1 MDKFKYIPQNKIV
14 VKKYGKLIIFIAV
27 VALLVINF
35 TWTTQIFNMVL
46 KVLKPVFMALF
57 FALIFNIPTTFLENK
72 IFRFKKEKFKRPVAL
87 ICTYTFF
94 LGIMALAFYILVPQ
108 LYSSIKALFAS
119 LPQYMASANL
129 YLDKLLLHFSV
140 SEEKRLQIIEGIK
153 TAVSE
158 YVGGIAGGLPQ
169 AIEVIKLSAGAITNL
184 VFALVLSVFMLSGK
198 EKFCSQLWR
207 FMYSVLPVKVSTTL
221 RNWTKITTTVFS
233 SFLGGQLIE
242 ALLLGT
248 MAFIGMLILRLPY
261 ALLIATIL
269 AFVNV
274 IPLVGAYIGAVLGFL
289 IISFISLKSAII
301 FLIFVSLLQMTE
313 GNFIYPRVVGRS
325 LGLSG
330 FWVLSAVLICGGLFS
345 FWGIILGVPAV
356 AVIYKILGRRVGK
369 MPEAGMLLSTSLKKP
384 TQKASGYRAYK
395 RCR

>member
-1 MDKFKYIPQNKIV
+1 MI
-14 VKKYGKLIIFIAV
+14 KKYGKLIIFIAIV
-27 VALLVINF
+27 SLLVINF
-35 TWTTQIFNMVL
+35 TWTTQIVEKVL

-57 FALIFNIPTTFLENK
+57 FALIFNIPMSFLEK
-72 IFRFKKEKFKRPVAL
+72 KVFRFKKEKFKRPVAL

-108 LYSSIKALFAS
+108 LYSSLKGLVAS
-119 LPQYMASANL
+119 IPQYAESANQ
-129 YLDKLLLHFSV
+129 YLDKLLAHFSIA
-140 SEEKRLQIIEGIK
+140 EEKRTQIIEGIK
-153 TAVSE
+153 HAVSE
-158 YVGGIAGGLPQ
+158 YIGKVSGGLPQ
-169 AIEVIKLSAGAITNL
+169 AIEVVKLSVGAITNFVL
-184 VFALVLSVFMLSGK
+184 ALVLSVFMLSGK
-198 EKFCSQLWR
+198 EKLSSQLWR
-207 FMYSVLPVKVSTTL
+207 FIYSVLPSKVSLTL
-221 RNWTKITTTVFS
+221 RNWTKVTTTVFS

-274 IPLVGAYIGAVLGFL
+274 IPLVGAYIGAALGFI
-289 IISFISLKSAII
+289 IISFISIKSAVI

-330 FWVLSAVLICGGLFS
+330 FWVLSAVLICGGLFG

-356 AVIYKILGRRVGK
+356 AVIYKILGNRIGDNPK
-369 MPEAGMLLSTSLKKP
+369 AGMLLPNSLKKP
-384 TQKASGYRAYK
+384 T
-395 RCR
+395 

>member
-87 ICTYTFF
+87 ICAYTFF

-108 LYSSIKALFAS
+108 LYSSLKALFAS
-119 LPQYMASANL
+119 LPQYMASANQ

-198 EKFCSQLWR
+198 EKLCSQLWR

-330 FWVLSAVLICGGLFS
+330 FWVLSAVLICGGLFG

-356 AVIYKILGRRVGK
+356 AVIYKILGRRIGK
-369 MPEAGMLLSTSLKKP
+369 MPEAGMLLPTSLKKP
-384 TQKASGYRAYK
+384 TQ
-395 RCR
+395 